1 MTTGQAI
8 KSNRTTISKQSL
20 RELTKRSRLPDSFQ
34 MFVVGGWL
42 LELLQANS
50 LDKKFRLWHM
60 SYWVSARQ
68 LNRTQMLLT
77 WRPTE

>member
-8 KSNRTTISKQSL
+8 KSNKATISTQSL
-20 RELTKRSRLPDSFQ
+20 RELTKRRRLPVSFQ
-34 MFVVGGWL
+34 MFLAGGWL

-60 SYWVSARQ
+60 SYWANARR
-68 LNRTQMLLT
+68 LNRNQMLLT
-77 WRPTE
+77 WRPNE